1 VNRSKG
7 ENVMRS
13 SFEFDRAISTLRR
26 AAAGFALAAPRLPR
40 ASSRVA
46 HGAPRLGLV
55 AAVAAAVAALLAPGA
70 VAQSTPFRF
79 ASPGQLPPID
89 AKTQAAVI
97 DSVTA
102 ALDTSYVFGD
112 KAARMDSLLHANLA
126 AGVYA
131 KVTDPAEFMMRLT
144 SDVSKIYLDRH
155 MAMAAL
161 PPGSIP
167 KEQSEVDPFN
177 AAAQREAARR
187 GNYGFKKIEI
197 LPGNIGYLKL
207 DQFAGTDVGGATAAG
222 AMAVLANTD
231 ALIIDLRDNPGGNA
245 AMIQML
251 TGYLFE
257 ESAHLIDWYHRREN
271 ETIQS
276 WSSSYVPGKTLF
288 DVPVYVLVSGRT
300 GSAAEEFS
308 FDLKN
313 QKRGT
318 IVGETTGGAAHTVEF
333 HTFDVGPFIAGL
345 KLPSGRALDPKSKT
359 NWEAVGVTPDI
370 AVSEAKALATARLE
384 AMKKLEENA
393 KDDAA
398 KQAIAW
404 ARIGLESEQSPY
416 TLPAKALKEY
426 AGTFGPRSFFVEGS
440 KLVYQ
445 REGRPKIAT
454 VPMAKDL
461 FGLEGIPSFR
471 VKFTRGA
478 TGAIDG
484 IVAMYDDGH
493 EETNRKAK

>member
-1 VNRSKG
+1 MHRHQSLPVVS
-7 ENVMRS
+7 
-13 SFEFDRAISTLRR
+13 ALRP
-26 AAAGFALAAPRLPR
+26 AAVRLA
-40 ASSRVA
+40 
-46 HGAPRLGLV
+46 LV
-55 AAVAAAVAALLAPGA
+55 ATVAMLFATGVVAPGA
-70 VAQSTPFRF
+70 FAQMPIPF
-79 ASPGQLPPID
+79 ASPGQLPAID

-97 DSVTA
+97 DSVA
-102 ALDTSYVFGD
+102 KALNESYVFGD

-126 AGVYA
+126 AGAYA
-131 KVTDPAEFMMRLT
+131 KVTDPAEFMMQLT
-144 SDVSKIYLDRH
+144 KDVSKIYLDRH

-167 KEQSEVDPFN
+167 KEKPDVDPFN

-187 GNYGFKKIEI
+187 SNYGFKKIEI

-222 AMAVLANTD
+222 AMAVLGNVD

-276 WSSSYVPGKTLF
+276 WSSSYVPGKTLY

-300 GSAAEEFS
+300 GSAAEEFT

-318 IVGETTGGAAHTVEF
+318 IIGETTGGAAHTVEF
-333 HTFDVGPFIAGL
+333 RVFDVGPFVAGL
-345 KLPSGRALDPKSKT
+345 KLPSGRALDPKSQT

-370 AVSEAKALATARLE
+370 AVSEAKALSTARLE

-393 KDDAA
+393 KDEGA
-398 KQAIAW
+398 KKSIAW
-404 ARIGLESEQSPY
+404 ARAGLESELDPY

-426 AGTFGPRSFFVEGS
+426 TGTFGPRSFFVEGA
-440 KLVYQ
+440 KLMYQ
-445 REGRPKIAT
+445 REGRPKIAM

-461 FGLEGIPSFR
+461 FGLEGVPVFR
-471 VKFTRGA
+471 VKFTRGPS
-478 TGAIDG
+478 GAVDG
-484 IVAMYDDGH
+484 IAAMYDDGR
-493 EETNRKAK
+493 EETNPKTK